1 MNRLMEIRFLKEET
15 MRFSN
20 LALFVAA
27 LLAAQSAVAQP
38 YPAKPIRFV
47 IGFPAGSSVDVVPRM
62 VLEEIRKNTGATI
75 IVDNRPGALGTIGMD
90 VVTRSEPDGYTLLAS
105 YSATHSSGP
114 QLTKKPPAV
123 DPIKGFTHIGGI
135 FRFDVAVV
143 VNPAEGYKSAQDLIE
158 AAKRNPDKLSFGY
171 GSATGQVAAMAFITA
186 AGIKATGVSYK
197 GQPPA
202 LNDLMGG
209 QINFVAA
216 DIAVLVPHI
225 RSGKLLALGIA
236 AKQRSRIVPNVP
248 TFAEAGVKDLEL
260 SGWVGVAGPLGLP
273 PAVVDWWTKALTQ
286 AFSSKALNDQILATG
301 LEPEPATGEAMQK
314 LVRDQ
319 YDAWGKHIRAA
330 KIELQ

>member
-1 MNRLMEIRFLKEET
+1 VDNPFKQEGI
-15 MRFSN
+15 MRISIF
-20 LALFVAA
+20 ALCAAA
-27 LLAAQSAVAQP
+27 LLGAQSASAQT
-38 YPAKPIRFV
+38 YPSKPIRFV

-75 IVDNRPGALGTIGMD
+75 VVDNRPGALGTIGMD
-90 VVTRSEPDGYTLLAS
+90 LVTKSEPDGYTLLAS
-105 YSATHSSGP
+105 SSATHSSGP

-135 FRFDVAVV
+135 FRFDVGVV
-143 VNPAEGYKSAQDLIE
+143 VNPTQGYKNAQDLIE
-158 AAKRNPDKLSFGY
+158 AAKKNPDKLTFGY
-171 GSATGQVAAMAFITA
+171 GSATGQVAAMAFLAA

-202 LNDLMGG
+202 LNDLLGN

-216 DIAVLVPHI
+216 DIAVLVPYI
-225 RSGKLLALGIA
+225 KSGKLLALGIA
-236 AKQRSRIVPNVP
+236 SHKRSPIIPNVP
-248 TFAEAGVKDLEL
+248 TFAEAGVNDLEL
-260 SGWVGVAGPLGLP
+260 AGWVGVAGPVGLP
-273 PAVVDWWTKALTQ
+273 AGVIDWWTKALTQ

-319 YDAWGKHIRAA
+319 YAAWGKHIRAA

>member
-1 MNRLMEIRFLKEET
+1 
-15 MRFSN
+15 MRISIFA
-20 LALFVAA
+20 LCAAALFGAQNA
-27 LLAAQSAVAQP
+27 AAQS
-38 YPAKPIRFV
+38 YPSKPIRFV

-90 VVTRSEPDGYTLLAS
+90 MVTKAEPDGYTLLAS
-105 YSATHSSGP
+105 SSATHSSGP

-135 FRFDVAVV
+135 FRFDVGVV
-143 VNPAEGYKSAQDLIE
+143 VNPTQGYKSAQDLID
-158 AAKRNPDKLSFGY
+158 AAKRNPDKLTFGY
-171 GSATGQVAAMAFITA
+171 GSATGQVAAMAFLAA

-202 LNDLMGG
+202 LNDLLGN

-225 RSGKLLALGIA
+225 RSGKLLAVGIA
-236 AKQRSRIVPNVP
+236 ARNRSPIVPNVP

-260 SGWVGVAGPLGLP
+260 SGWVGVAGPIGLP
-273 PAVVDWWTKALTQ
+273 AGIVGWWSRALTQ
-286 AFSSKALNDQILATG
+286 AFSNKALVDQILATG

-330 KIELQ
+330 RIELQ